1 VSRRGLAAELE
12 RQTAPGRQTER
23 SPGRG
28 RRETATPRVID
39 LASEPDDPHDER
51 SSAIRVLLVE
61 DDPLFANLVVSI
73 LHEASTDFHVEFVP
87 RLSTALARIARDH
100 INLIL
105 ADLQLPDSSGP
116 ITVRFLRGAAPAVPI
131 IVLSGID
138 DVDVALEAVREGAD
152 EYVVK
157 GRFSVESLV
166 WLVRLVL
173 ERHRRFVA
181 DPIGASGDADNVDIF
196 ASLPALQVI
205 GRHLVRVSDRTGLH
219 LGIVYL
225 GIDAASRGPWADWD
239 RLVAW
244 VCDVMRH
251 TLRRCDLISRLGRG
265 ELAVLLVSEGPL
277 GRAVERLKQAITDGG
292 AGAQVR
298 IGFVTYEPEQI
309 ATLDEL
315 LAAARRS
322 ATPVLT
328 T

>member
-1 VSRRGLAAELE
+1 MNAHPWAAGEVIDGNARL
-12 RQTAPGRQTER
+12 ER

-28 RRETATPRVID
+28 RREVASPRVID
-39 LASEPDDPHDER
+39 LASEAAAREAAGGAAPV
-51 SSAIRVLLVE
+51 RVLLVE
-61 DDPLFANLVVSI
+61 DDPIFADLIVSI
-73 LHEASTDFHVEFVP
+73 LQEASPDFQVEFVP

-131 IVLSGID
+131 IVLSGIA

-181 DPIGASGDADNVDIF
+181 HPVGVGGEGDAVNLF

-205 GRHLVRVSDRTGLH
+205 GRHLLRVADRTGLH
-219 LGIVYL
+219 LGVVYL
-225 GIDAASRGPWADWD
+225 GVEAAPRGPWSDWD
-239 RLVAW
+239 RLIVW
-244 VCDVMRH
+244 VCDLMRR
-251 TLRRCDLISRLGRG
+251 TLRRCDLISRLGRA

-277 GRAVERLKQAITDGG
+277 AGAVERLKHAIAEGG
-292 AGAQVR
+292 AGAHVR
-298 IGFVTYEPEQI
+298 IGFTAYEPEHV

-315 LAAARRS
+315 LDAARRN
-322 ATPVLT
+322 AQPVLAS
-328 T
+328 